1 MPGSKATNPIMLARQ
16 GFVAWDPLKYENAA
30 IFEENQRIRMFLELR
45 ELRSN
50 EAIRGH
56 YKVYKRHIWILTQNV
71 LEPKKGMVDT

>member
-30 IFEENQRIRMFLELR
+30 IFEENQRIRIFLELR

-50 EAIRGH
+50 KAIR
-56 YKVYKRHIWILTQNV
+56 RHQ
-71 LEPKKGMVDT
+71 LEFFSVFSSNIAAISRLPWRPS

>member
-30 IFEENQRIRMFLELR
+30 IFEENQRIRIFLELR

-50 EAIRGH
+50 GAIRGH
-56 YKVYKRHIWILTQNV
+56 PLSLPNEREHASAS
-71 LEPKKGMVDT
+71 